1 MLVDM
6 YRLRFGLASY
16 RHFMLSRARY
26 MELIVKIADV
36 LGGWYGS
43 LLFQRVLRSASIHS
57 ISSHLL
63 TVTMPSAKYY

>member
-1 MLVDM
+1 
-6 YRLRFGLASY
+6 
-16 RHFMLSRARY
+16 